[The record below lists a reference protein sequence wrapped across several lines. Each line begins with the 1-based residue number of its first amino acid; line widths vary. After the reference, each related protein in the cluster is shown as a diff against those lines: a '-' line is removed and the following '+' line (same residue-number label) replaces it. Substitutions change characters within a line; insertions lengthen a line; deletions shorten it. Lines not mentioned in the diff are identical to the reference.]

1 MIRCGIDLVQVARVR
16 NAIES
21 HGDRFIRR
29 VYSPVE
35 IEYCSS
41 RPDPWPHWAAR
52 FAAKEALFK
61 AVPHGTLRAL
71 VWREIGIRHGPG
83 GAPEIDLAGSTRELL
98 QDWTFA
104 VSLSHDKLNAVA
116 QVLAQRNQS
125 DRESLGR

>member
-16 NAIES
+16 SAIEA
-21 HGDRFIRR
+21 HGDRFLRR

-35 IEYCSS
+35 IEYCQS

-61 AVPHGTLRAL
+61 SVPQGTLTAL

-83 GAPEIDLAGSTRELL
+83 GAPEIDLAGATQAQL
-98 QDWTFA
+98 QGWTFA
-104 VSLSHDKLNAVA
+104 VSLSHDRVNAIA
-116 QVLAQRNQS
+116 QVLAQRA
-125 DRESLGR
+125 